1 MRLKIILT
9 LSVLAGVILTW
20 NLHTMFMKVPDEA
33 NQGAIFRI
41 FYFHFPAAITSFTGF
56 YLGMFCGVGYLIRK
70 DLRLDSIAA
79 SINEVSLAFATIA
92 LVTGSIWGRV
102 IWGIW
107 WTWDAR
113 ITSYF
118 VCWLLYVGYLML
130 RRAIDDPTTRARLCA
145 VLSIFAAIDIVIVW
159 KSIEWWRT
167 QHPGPVLEIRGG
179 GGMAA
184 GMEAPLWWNFL
195 ALLLIFTVLVLIRT
209 RQESMRR
216 EIDSL
221 RRYAHAF

>member
-9 LSVLAGVILTW
+9 LSVLAGVILAW
-20 NLHTMFMKVPDEA
+20 NLHTMFLKVPDEA

-56 YLGMFCGVGYLIRK
+56 YLGMFAGVGYLIRK

-118 VCWLLYVGYLML
+118 VCWLLYVGYLMM

-195 ALLLIFTVLVLIRT
+195 AMLLLFTVLILIRM

>member
-9 LSVLAGVILTW
+9 LSVLAGLILAW

-56 YLGMFCGVGYLIRK
+56 YLGMFAGVGYLIRK

-118 VCWLLYVGYLML
+118 VCWLLYVGYLMM

-195 ALLLIFTVLVLIRT
+195 ALLLLFTVLVLIRM

>member
-9 LSVLAGVILTW
+9 LSVLAGLILAW
-20 NLHTMFMKVPDEA
+20 NLHTMFINVPDEA

-56 YLGMFCGVGYLIRK
+56 YLGMFAGVGYLIRK

-118 VCWLLYVGYLML
+118 VCWLLYVGYLMM

-195 ALLLIFTVLVLIRT
+195 ALLLLFTVLVLIRM